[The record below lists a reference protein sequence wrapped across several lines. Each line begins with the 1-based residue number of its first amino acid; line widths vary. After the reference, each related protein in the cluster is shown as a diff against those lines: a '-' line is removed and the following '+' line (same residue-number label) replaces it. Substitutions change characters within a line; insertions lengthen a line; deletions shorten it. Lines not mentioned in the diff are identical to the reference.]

1 MLRVTVVLEKGKGK
15 LRIVLLFKA
24 VQHFLRD
31 KFIVVFEKWTSLH
44 KSLLKHVLTV
54 LLLAHK
60 LRL

>member
-1 MLRVTVVLEKGKGK
+1 MLRVTVVLEKGK

-54 LLLAHK
+54 LLLAQK